1 MCRRRSLGE
10 TPSRGDTAPSRGEG
24 MDSSSAVRGPG
35 FLNSSSMS
43 SRLRFAGSAPSSSAA
58 SAAGAAFRLA
68 AFVCAGGEVAGLTAG
83 LAVVVAAAV
92 AWPTTAARVERRG
105 GGRAAILRP
114 ARRTSQA
121 LTTPRSLAGL
131 AAGQLLQRS
140 RSQTWPVFC
149 GL

>member
-43 SRLRFAGSAPSSSAA
+43 SRLRFAGSAAPSSSAA
-58 SAAGAAFRLA
+58 SAAGADFLLL

-83 LAVVVAAAV
+83 LAVVVAAV
-92 AWPTTAARVERRG
+92 
-105 GGRAAILRP
+105 
-114 ARRTSQA
+114 
-121 LTTPRSLAGL
+121 
-131 AAGQLLQRS
+131 
-140 RSQTWPVFC
+140 
-149 GL
+149 